1 MFHLLFSRFRRMAA
15 VTISAASAGLIL
27 WAAGVE
33 APLKRPQLRDD
44 NTPLATKT
52 DALAGF
58 ASIVRKV
65 SPSVVNIYTAKTV
78 RENAR
83 MSVEDLMLRQFFG
96 FGYQTVPRERR
107 EQSLGSG
114 VIVSEDG
121 YILTNNHVVE
131 AADEIRV
138 ALADDKTIY
147 DAHVIG
153 TDPQTDVAVI
163 KVDAKKLPAITVTDS
178 DALNVGDVVL
188 AIGNP
193 FGVGQAVTMGIV
205 SAKGRGGMGIV
216 DYEDFIQTDA
226 SINPGNSG
234 GALVDGAG
242 RLVGIN
248 SAILSKSG
256 GSQGIGFAIPINLA
270 RSVMQRLVT
279 EGRVARGYLGATLQP
294 LTSELAES
302 FKLPEAAGALVADV
316 APRSPAA
323 QAGLKEGDIVT
334 EFNGKKVSDSRQLRL
349 VGSDTAPGVQVPVKV
364 LRDGKE
370 LSMTLRLGD
379 SPGEGLGRAPSRSAP
394 PARSGASGSP
404 LEGLVIDD
412 MDGRT
417 RRQLNFPP
425 QLQGVLIAEIDPVS
439 PAAIAGLRSGD
450 VILEIERHPIV
461 GTREAIEQAREL
473 KGDRVLLRV
482 WSNGGSHY
490 VVVNSTKRS

>member
-1 MFHLLFSRFRRMAA
+1 MFHVLHSRCVR
-15 VTISAASAGLIL
+15 IGLIA
-27 WAAGVE
+27 AAGGVLLLAVE
-33 APLKRPQLRDD
+33 GESPPKAPQVTVD
-44 NTPLATKT
+44 NTAQP
-52 DALAGF
+52 DALKGF

-83 MSVEDLMLRQFFG
+83 LSVDDLFLRQFFG
-96 FGYQTVPRERR
+96 LGYQTVPRERR

-114 VIVSEDG
+114 VIVSADG

-138 ALADDKTIY
+138 ALSDDKTIY
-147 DAHVIG
+147 DARVIG

-163 KVDAKKLPAITVTDS
+163 KVEAKDLPAIAVTDS
-178 DALNVGDVVL
+178 DAVNVGDVVL

-270 RSVMQRLVT
+270 QSVMQRLVA
-279 EGRVARGYLGATLQP
+279 EGRVSRGYLGATLQP
-294 LTSELAES
+294 LTPELAQS
-302 FKLPEAAGALVADV
+302 FKLADSAGALVADV

-323 QAGLKEGDIVT
+323 QADLREGDVVI
-334 EFNGKKVSDSRQLRL
+334 EFNGKKVKDSRQLRL
-349 VGSDTAPGVQVPVKV
+349 LGADTAPGVQVPVKI

-370 LSMTLRLGD
+370 LSLSLRLGD
-379 SPGEGLGRAPSRSAP
+379 SPREGLGRAPSRSTRP
-394 PARSGASGSP
+394 TPSPTSGSP
-404 LEGLVIDD
+404 LEGLVINEI
-412 MDGRT
+412 DGRT

-425 QLQGVLIAEIDPVS
+425 QLQGVLIAEVDPAS
-439 PAAIAGLRSGD
+439 PASIAGLRAGD
-450 VILEIERHPIV
+450 VILEIERNPIQGAEDAV
-461 GTREAIEQAREL
+461 EQARRV

-482 WSNGGSHY
+482 WSNGASHY
-490 VVVNSTKRS
+490 VVVNSTRRP